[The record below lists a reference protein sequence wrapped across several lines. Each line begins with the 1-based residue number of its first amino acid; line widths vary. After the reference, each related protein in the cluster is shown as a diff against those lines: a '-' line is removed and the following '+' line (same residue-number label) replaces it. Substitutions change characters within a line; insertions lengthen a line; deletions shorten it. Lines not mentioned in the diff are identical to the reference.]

1 MFLASFFGFL
11 WDLVVFVVALS
22 ILILIH
28 EFGHFF
34 FAKLFKVYCYEF
46 SLGMGP
52 LVVQKERKNDETK
65 YSIRAFPIG
74 GYVAMAGESTEE
86 DANVPFERTIN
97 GVASWKK
104 MIIVIAGVMMNF
116 ILAFVL
122 FFGIFLS
129 IGTPV
134 NKYKLEVSETGIA
147 YGAGL
152 RTNDTI
158 NEISSLIIEEGKENI
173 YKEKEVSSLIEVINF
188 LNDNS
193 ISSDKQ
199 IQELTFNV
207 TRNETTFDIDL
218 TRNFQDGEVQKIGI
232 SVVQL
237 RERQG
242 FFKTLGYSVKYELE
256 VTGLIFEGV
265 AGLFTKEGWK
275 NVGGPVQIFQVTSE
289 AASEGF
295 VNFLMLLAIL
305 SANLGVINL
314 LPIPALDGARF
325 LTSLWEVITRK
336 KVNPNAEATINAIGM
351 IFLLGLMGIII
362 IKDIVMLF

>member
-1 MFLASFFGFL
+1 MILAGLFGFA

-28 EFGHFF
+28 ELGHFF

-52 LVVQKERKNDETK
+52 VLVQRERKNDETK

-86 DANVPFERTIN
+86 DNSVPFERTIN

-116 ILAFVL
+116 ILAFIL
-122 FFGIFLS
+122 FVGIFLS
-129 IGTPV
+129 VGTPS
-134 NKYKLEVSETGIA
+134 NKYKLQVTNDGIA
-147 YGAGL
+147 YEAGL
-152 RTNDTI
+152 RTGDTI
-158 NEISSLIIEEGKENI
+158 NNISSMIVENGEDDI
-173 YKEKEVSSLIEVINF
+173 YETSKVSSLLDVIDF
-188 LNDNS
+188 LNDNTLS
-193 ISSDKQ
+193 NKNQ
-199 IQELTFNV
+199 VQEIVFNV
-207 TRNETTFDIDL
+207 TRNESTFDIDL
-218 TRNFQDGEVQKIGI
+218 TRGYSKGKVQSIGI
-232 SVVQL
+232 TIVEL
-237 RERQG
+237 NEKQG
-242 FFKTLGYSVKYELE
+242 FFKTIGYAAKYEFE
-256 VTGLIFEGV
+256 VTGMIFEGV

-275 NVGGPVQIFQVTSE
+275 NVGGPIQIFQITSE
-289 AASEGF
+289 AASLGF
-295 VNFLMLLAIL
+295 INFLMLLAVL

-336 KVNPNAEATINAIGM
+336 RVNAKAEAAINAVGM

-362 IKDIVMLF
+362 VKDIVMLF